1 MTEPRVYTLEL
12 PAGLELLTLNQRMH
26 WRRQRQLTAAIRQA
40 SMISAR
46 NAKIPQLDR
55 VHILCWVRTKPLARI
70 RDASNWSLSAKPA
83 VDGLVDARVLIN
95 DDNEHVTG
103 PDMRMDGTRVPGGQL
118 VLEIR
123 ELPALTTA
131 RSTP

>member
-26 WRRQRQLTAAIRQA
+26 WRPRNARIQALRQA
-40 SMISAR
+40 AFIVAR
-46 NAKIPQLDR
+46 NNKVPTLDR
-55 VHILCWVRTKPLARI
+55 AEITCRI
-70 RDASNWSLSAKPA
+70 HFPTRRRRDIHNWMPTAKA
-83 VDGLVDARVLIN
+83 CVDGLVDAGVLTDDN
-95 DDNEHVTG
+95 DDHLDG
-103 PDMRMDGTRVPGGQL
+103 PVMQPGIPQPQAVV

-123 ELPALTTA
+123 EVLPALTTA